1 MKKIGILNSTLSE
14 VISRMG
20 HTDMLAIGDCGLPIP
35 DCTKRIDLA
44 LKKDVPTFID
54 TLKVVLTELQVEEII
69 LAKEICETNT
79 ITLEQ
84 IESLLDGIKITFIS
98 HEELK
103 TLLRDCKAVVRTGEQ
118 TPYANI
124 ILKSGVIF

>member
-1 MKKIGILNSTLSE
+1 MKKTGILNSDLSS
-14 VISRMG
+14 VISKMG

-44 LKKDVPTFID
+44 LKKNMPSFID
-54 TLKVVLTELQVEEII
+54 TLEVALTELHVEEII
-69 LAKEICETNT
+69 LAEEIRESNRNVF
-79 ITLEQ
+79 EQ
-84 IESLLDGIKITFIS
+84 IKSLMDGIKITFVS

-103 TLLRDCKAVVRTGEQ
+103 ALLKDCKAVVRTGEQ
-118 TPYANI
+118 SHFANI

>member
-1 MKKIGILNSTLSE
+1 MKKMGLLNSNITS

-20 HTDMLAIGDCGLPIP
+20 HTDSLAIGDCGLPIP
-35 DCTKRIDLA
+35 EETERIDLA
-44 LKKDVPTFID
+44 LIKDIPTFID
-54 TLKVVLTELQVEEII
+54 TLKCVLMELQVEEVEI
-69 LAKEICETNT
+69 AKETLEVSPKLYEEIKKELGNVK
-79 ITLEQ
+79 ITL
-84 IESLLDGIKITFIS
+84 IS

-103 TLLRDCKAVVRTGEQ
+103 EKLKDCKAVIRTGEQ